1 MIKLLQ
7 SQSYLWSWVV
17 FQSLSYN
24 FFLLIPLIC
33 KIKKQNIPTHKRYIW
48 SEFIDISL
56 IFYTVSLLTKKEL
69 IVKRTCKSRM
79 VYLKH
84 VLFLKR
90 SLLMFMHKIYFLE
103 LFIFIGSEALR
114 TITLSSC
121 RYPYWILRRILPT

>member
-1 MIKLLQ
+1 M
-7 SQSYLWSWVV
+7 

-48 SEFIDISL
+48 SEFVDISL

-84 VLFLKR
+84 VLSLKKVFVDVYAQNLFSGTVYFHRKR
-90 SLLMFMHKIYFLE
+90 SVKNNNTFIVSLSLLNIAADFTNLS
-103 LFIFIGSEALR
+103 FILV
-114 TITLSSC
+114 
-121 RYPYWILRRILPT
+121 